1 MDGSNVRLGERAAK
15 SAATLPMDAVPD
27 GTELGDG
34 RLEWLAPFA
43 ARFVADVTAALER
56 LDLQSVDRV
65 IATLARAR
73 DEERMIFVAGNGG
86 SAATATHWV
95 NDLAKATRR
104 AGPPYV
110 RAISLTDST
119 SWLTA
124 LANDEGYERVFAGQ
138 LENMAR
144 PGDVLA
150 VISASGNSP
159 NLLRAVEYARASG
172 VQTIGILGFDGGALR
187 TMVDQQIWVETPL
200 GAYGLAENIHTV
212 VCDLVTA
219 CLAQPASPYRR

>member
-1 MDGSNVRLGERAAK
+1 MEAAPDSAVRTG
-15 SAATLPMDAVPD
+15 
-27 GTELGDG
+27 G
-34 RLEWLAPFA
+34 RLEWLTPFA
-43 ARFVADVTAALER
+43 SRFVADVTAALER
-56 LDLQSVDRV
+56 LDLQSVDQV

-73 DEERMIFVAGNGG
+73 DEERLIFVAGNGG

-95 NDLAKATRR
+95 NDLAKATRK
-104 AGPPYV
+104 AGTPYV

-144 PGDVLA
+144 AGDVLV

-159 NLLRAVEYARASG
+159 NLLRAVEFARASG
-172 VQTIGILGFDGGALR
+172 VETIGILGFDGGALR
-187 TMVDQQIWVETPL
+187 TMVDQHIWIQTPL

>member
-1 MDGSNVRLGERAAK
+1 MNAALDGAVRPG
-15 SAATLPMDAVPD
+15 
-27 GTELGDG
+27 G
-34 RLEWLAPFA
+34 RLEWLEPYAS
-43 ARFVADVTAALER
+43 RFVAEVTAALER
-56 LDLQSVDRV
+56 LDLQSVDQV

-73 DEERMIFVAGNGG
+73 DDGRVIFVAGNGG
-86 SAATATHWV
+86 SSATATHWV

-104 AGPPYV
+104 AGTPHV

-144 PGDVLA
+144 PGDVLV

-172 VQTIGILGFDGGALR
+172 VETIGILGFDGGALR
-187 TMVDQQIWVETPL
+187 TMVDHRIWIETPL

-212 VCDLVTA
+212 VCDLMTS
-219 CLAQPASPYRR
+219 CLAQPASPYRGR